1 MRAAGGCSSAQ
12 GSASG
17 SVRVE
22 RAGERGAA
30 ASSAGKGSGAEEGW
44 LRASGLAGQASTPA
58 PLCSLPLSKPQLR
71 LPQSGVLRSALW
83 QTRKTLCVRFLLVTE
98 FVVAVT
104 PRKPTQGS
112 RPTRH
117 TQRAPLRMT
126 LPFDPWPAAHD
137 ACVFS
142 AGSIAGCLFEKGYVG
157 LVCRPRPRFPGSRG
171 GEGHVR
177 VYRGA
182 RSGVPLILPQAWR
195 TDPPAC
201 PRASVGS
208 EHMLTRGPGPGL
220 CGCSVCRGLCWG
232 SIRGAAMSAVRP
244 GVGALRFLGAPGSAA
259 TPRKKLR
266 RFHRCPHCPAP
277 SPQRRNPAPRVLQPR
292 PSPGRFPGQGARA
305 LSFTCLQCPPSHE

>member
-1 MRAAGGCSSAQ
+1 MQAAGSCSSAQ

-30 ASSAGKGSGAEEGW
+30 AEVSDAEEGW

-182 RSGVPLILPQAWR
+182 RPGVPLILPQAWR

-201 PRASVGS
+201 PRANVGS
-208 EHMLTRGPGPGL
+208 EHALTRGPGPGL
-220 CGCSVCRGLCWG
+220 CGCSVCRGLRWG
-232 SIRGAAMSAVRP
+232 SIRSAVMSAVRP

>member
-22 RAGERGAA
+22 RAGERGAT
-30 ASSAGKGSGAEEGW
+30 ASPAGKGSGAEEGW

-208 EHMLTRGPGPGL
+208 ERSPAVPARGSVGASLGQHPGCCDVCGAARCGRAPVPRCPRQRGDPAEEVTKVPQVSALPCSVSSAEEPGPQGPP
-220 CGCSVCRGLCWG
+220 
-232 SIRGAAMSAVRP
+232 AA
-244 GVGALRFLGAPGSAA
+244 ALTGEAL
-259 TPRKKLR
+259 
-266 RFHRCPHCPAP
+266 
-277 SPQRRNPAPRVLQPR
+277 
-292 PSPGRFPGQGARA
+292 GRFRLHVSSVHRPV
-305 LSFTCLQCPPSHE
+305 SE

>member
-126 LPFDPWPAAHD
+126 LIFDPWPAAHN

-195 TDPPAC
+195 TDPPSVPAGKRGFRARAHPRSRPGALWVQRVPRALLGQHPGCCDVCGVARCGRAPVPRC
-201 PRASVGS
+201 PRQRGDPAEEVTKVPQVSALPCSVS
-208 EHMLTRGPGPGL
+208 SAEEPGPQGPPAAAL
-220 CGCSVCRGLCWG
+220 TGAVPRAGG
-232 SIRGAAMSAVRP
+232 SGAFVYMSPVSTVP
-244 GVGALRFLGAPGSAA
+244 
-259 TPRKKLR
+259 
-266 RFHRCPHCPAP
+266 
-277 SPQRRNPAPRVLQPR
+277 
-292 PSPGRFPGQGARA
+292 
-305 LSFTCLQCPPSHE
+305 